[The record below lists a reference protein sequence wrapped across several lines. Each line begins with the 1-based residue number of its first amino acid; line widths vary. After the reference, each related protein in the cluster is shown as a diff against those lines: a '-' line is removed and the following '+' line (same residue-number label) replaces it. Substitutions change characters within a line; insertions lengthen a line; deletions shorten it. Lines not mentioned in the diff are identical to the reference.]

1 MGTVLVHPEN
11 LGIAVFVDTIP
22 EVALFLRM
30 LREATVTAEENL
42 EGSICFVKV
51 VLAERAGDALYRLW
65 FSFENQ
71 DWETVYVE
79 ARQEGQC
86 TITHLLED

>member
-30 LREATVTAEENL
+30 LREATVTAEV
-42 EGSICFVKV
+42 SV
-51 VLAERAGDALYRLW
+51 W
-65 FSFENQ
+65 
-71 DWETVYVE
+71 
-79 ARQEGQC
+79 
-86 TITHLLED
+86 

>member
-1 MGTVLVHPEN
+1 
-11 LGIAVFVDTIP
+11 
-22 EVALFLRM
+22 
-30 LREATVTAEENL
+30 
-42 EGSICFVKV
+42 VKV
-51 VLAERAGDALYRLW
+51 VLAERAGDELYRLW